1 MKLFKLIFIFILL
14 EILAFSCTK
23 QSTSN
28 PDIKKLDNS
37 NYGDYIKNN
46 VVLKLDDTEEDIN
59 KRINGYTP
67 LQYLVKYQLTAKDI
81 DEQESFKVLES
92 FLENGAILD
101 NLFEPKYRAGFDVIG
116 VCIRDRYNFYLI
128 NLLKYMT
135 HKLPDIGENG
145 LNYLHLAIVYR
156 NFPIVR
162 FLLPYIENING
173 VNEKNQT
180 ALFYAAAS
188 DANEDVIQLLLDN
201 GADKTIVD
209 INGNSACDIYTKY
222 FSRYD
227 GIYQLLEY

>member
-1 MKLFKLIFIFILL
+1 ML

-28 PDIKKLDNS
+28 LDIKNLDNS

-67 LQYLVKYQLTAKDI
+67 LQYLVKYQLTAIDI

-101 NLFEPKYRAGFDVIG
+101 NLFEPKYRVRFDVIG
-116 VCIRDRYNFYLI
+116 VCIRDRYNFYLR
-128 NLLKYMT
+128 NLLKYLT
-135 HKLPDIGENG
+135 HTLPDIGENG
-145 LNYLHLAIVYR
+145 LNYLHLAIKYR
-156 NFPIVR
+156 NFSIIR
-162 FLLPYIENING
+162 FLLPYIKNING

-180 ALFYAAAS
+180 VLFYAAAS
-188 DANEDVIQLLLDN
+188 DANEDVIKLLLDN